1 VSTRRDSA
9 SLARR
14 SPGATVIK
22 LGGRALEP
30 PGALFELADELS
42 DFAPAAVLVHGG
54 GGEVSAWCERLGLAP
69 RFVEGLRVTD
79 AATLEVAAAV
89 LAGLANK
96 RLVAALRSRGIDAVG
111 LAALDAGIARVAP
124 HPNAMRL
131 GEVGEVRSIE
141 SSWLLRLVE
150 EGRVP
155 VIASL
160 GADGARLLNL
170 NADEVAG
177 ALAAALGARL
187 LLFTD
192 VEGVRL
198 GGLLRPQ
205 LAASEIP
212 LALAGGDV
220 SGGMGP
226 KLRAAARALAEG
238 AREAWIGRWSG
249 AGTLRALL
257 SGTAAGTHITRGA
270 PSAARLEAR
279 HA

>member
-1 VSTRRDSA
+1 MV
-9 SLARR
+9 
-14 SPGATVIK
+14 VIK
-22 LGGRALEP
+22 LGGRALEQ

-42 DFAPAAVLVHGG
+42 NFAPGAVLVHGG
-54 GGEVSAWCERLGLAP
+54 GGEVSAWCEKLGLTAS
-69 RFVEGLRVTD
+69 FADGLRVTD

-89 LAGLANK
+89 LAGLVNK
-96 RLVAALRSRGIDAVG
+96 RLVAALRSRGVDAIG

-124 HPNAMRL
+124 HPSAARL

-141 SSWLLRLVE
+141 TPWLMRLIE
-150 EGRVP
+150 ERRIP

-170 NADEVAG
+170 NADDVAG

-212 LALAGGDV
+212 LALESGDV
-220 SGGMGP
+220 TGGMAP
-226 KLRAAARALAEG
+226 KLRAAARAVADG
-238 AREAWIGRWSG
+238 ARAAWIARWSG
-249 AGTLRALL
+249 EGTLAAVL
-257 SGTAAGTHITRGA
+257 SGTAAGTHITNGE
-270 PSAARLEAR
+270 PSASPLEAR